1 MTNAM
6 NESKNHHREVQALP
20 GRPIFVH
27 STLDELGL
35 SPSVFRVYAHLARR
49 DGIEGAW
56 PAVGTIGEVCRLHP
70 QTVRKAIRELLERG
84 MLVAEIRPGFTTVY
98 RLTLPTFWKE
108 HPSSSDTGPSISQF
122 PTPLKRQGH
131 PFEGNADEVSPMES
145 TPKKDPEIQR
155 TISLP
160 SSLDQAIAAAKDR
173 GIPADFAR
181 REFLHMQSVGWRDG
195 CGRTVVSWPD
205 YAHKRWLDEPK
216 APPASGSGALN
227 RRAKPSPP
235 RNFADADYQ
244 QPLTN
249 L

>member
-6 NESKNHHREVQALP
+6 NEFKNHDRGVQALP

-98 RLTLPTFWKE
+98 RLTLPTFWRE
-108 HPSSSDTGPSISQF
+108 HPSLSDIRRLMSSTTW
-122 PTPLKRQGH
+122 TPVH
-131 PFEGNADEVSPMES
+131 PRTSSARFHSSSS
-145 TPKKDPEIQR
+145 TKLGARVWLR
-155 TISLP
+155 T
-160 SSLDQAIAAAKDR
+160 
-173 GIPADFAR
+173 R
-181 REFLHMQSVGWRDG
+181 R
-195 CGRTVVSWPD
+195 
-205 YAHKRWLDEPK
+205 
-216 APPASGSGALN
+216 
-227 RRAKPSPP
+227 
-235 RNFADADYQ
+235 
-244 QPLTN
+244 
-249 L
+249 